1 MQVKYNKAGEITLY
15 KFLIPV
21 SGSIMSIIF
30 LEEEHYSN
38 NILFALILVSVGIIL
53 INKNNNDFR

>member
-1 MQVKYNKAGEITLY
+1 
-15 KFLIPV
+15 
-21 SGSIMSIIF
+21 MSIIF

-53 INKNNNDFR
+53 INKNIKISKKK